1 VSAPRPGRTRRP
13 ALRRAG
19 LTAKIMITGAA
30 LTLLSGCA
38 GWGFSGPGGPAGTVT
53 LTYALWDPHE
63 QVGYQQSINEF
74 EKLHPDIKV
83 DIENIPYGSYEQKIT
98 AEFITG
104 GAPDLFWVNTPW
116 LGTFIK
122 DGILTDLTP
131 LIQRDHVDMSQYY
144 PQLVAMHSRNGKIY
158 GLPKDW
164 DTIALY
170 YNKAYFAKLHLTVPD
185 NLSWNSGG
193 TGSFVSFLK
202 EATTDTSGHN
212 ALSPQF
218 NPNKIATYALAVN
231 NDPQGG
237 WGNYVA
243 EVGGKIIPYPYAPYA
258 SLTTPQMN
266 QGMSFLAKTL
276 TEDHVIVPGSLSGPN
291 ANGANL
297 QQMFSQGQVAMWEEG
312 DWNTLSV
319 KSSVTFPVGVATL
332 PIGPD
337 GRVSVFNGLI
347 DGLNSHTPYPKQA
360 WELEQWLGSPQS
372 QAILGSGGYV
382 WPAIKSLDPLF
393 LRYWKKQGID
403 MSAFL
408 TEAHGKVVS
417 FPVSPGIGDALT
429 EIVNDLGP
437 AWLGTEPVSAAL
449 QTAQNDANYVLRT
462 S

>member
-1 VSAPRPGRTRRP
+1 MNARIL
-13 ALRRAG
+13 ARAA
-19 LTAKIMITGAA
+19 TVAAA

-38 GWGFSGPGGPAGTVT
+38 ADWGFGGNGNANGVVT
-53 LTYALWDPHE
+53 LTYSLWDPNE
-63 QVGYQQSINEF
+63 QVGYAKSINEF

-83 DIENIPYGSYEQKIT
+83 TIENIPYGSYEQKIT

-122 DGILTDLTP
+122 DGIMTNLTP

-144 PQLVAMHSRNGKIY
+144 PQLVALHSRGSAIY

-170 YNKAYFAKLHLTVPD
+170 YNVNYFKKLNLTIPD
-185 NLSWNSGG
+185 NLSWNADG
-193 TGSFVSFLK
+193 TGSWITFLK
-202 EATTDTSGHN
+202 EATTDKAGHN

-218 NPNKIATYALAVN
+218 NPNQVATYALGVD

-237 WGNYVA
+237 WGNYIA
-243 EVGGKIIPYPYAPYA
+243 ELGGSVIPHPYATSA
-258 SLTTPQMN
+258 SLTSPQVA
-266 QGMSFLAKTL
+266 QGMTFLANTL
-276 TEDHVIVPGSLSGPN
+276 TDDHVIVPASLSGPN
-291 ANGANL
+291 ANGQNL
-297 QQMFSQGQVAMWEEG
+297 LQMFDQGQVAMWEAG
-312 DWNTLSV
+312 DWNTGGVHTSA
-319 KSSVTFPVGVATL
+319 TFPVGVTTL
-332 PIGPD
+332 PIGPQ

-360 WELEQWLGSPQS
+360 WELEKWLGSAQS
-372 QAILGSGGYV
+372 QAIMGSGGYV

-393 LRYWKKQGID
+393 LNAWKKNGID
-403 MSAFL
+403 MQAFL
-408 TEAHGKVVS
+408 TEAEGKVVN
-417 FPVSPGIGDALT
+417 FPVSPGMGDALN
-429 EIVNDLGP
+429 EVVSDLGP

-449 QTAQNDANYVLRT
+449 DTAQNDANYILRT

>member
-1 VSAPRPGRTRRP
+1 MSGPGPGRR
-13 ALRRAG
+13 ALPHAG
-19 LTAKIMITGAA
+19 LAARIMIIAAA

-38 GWGFSGPGGPAGTVT
+38 GWGFSGSGSGSTVT

-63 QVGYQQSINEF
+63 QVGYQQSIAEF
-74 EKLHPDIKV
+74 EKLHPNIKV
-83 DIENIPYGSYEQKIT
+83 DIENIPYGNYEQKMI

-116 LGTFIK
+116 LATFIK
-122 DGILTDLTP
+122 DGMLTNLTP
-131 LIQRDHVDMSQYY
+131 LIKASHIDMSQYY
-144 PQLVAMHSRNGKIY
+144 PQLVALHSRGSAIY

-170 YNKAYFAKLHLTVPD
+170 YNKAYFAKLHLTVPA
-185 NLSWNSGG
+185 NLSWNPDG
-193 TGSFVSFLK
+193 TGSFVTFLK

-218 NPNKIATYALAVN
+218 NPGKIATYALAVN

-237 WGNYVA
+237 WGNYIA
-243 EVGGKIIPYPYAPYA
+243 ETGGSIIPYPYAPKT
-258 SLTTPQMN
+258 SLATPQVAE
-266 QGMSFLAKTL
+266 GMSFLTKTL
-276 TEDHVIVPGSLSGPN
+276 TDDRVLVPGDLSGPN

-297 QQMFSQGQVAMWEEG
+297 EQMFAQGQVAMWEEG
-312 DWNTLSV
+312 DWNTVSV

-332 PIGPD
+332 PIGPE

-347 DGLNSHTPYPKQA
+347 DGLNSHTKYPKQA

-372 QAILGSGGYV
+372 QAILGSGGYI

-393 LRYWKKQGID
+393 EQYWQKQGID

-408 TEAHGKVVS
+408 TEAHGKVVN
-417 FPVSPGIGDALT
+417 FPVSPGVGDALT
-429 EIVNDLGP
+429 DVVNDLGP
-437 AWLGTEPVSAAL
+437 AWLGTESVSQAL
-449 QTAQNDANYVLRT
+449 QTAQTDANYVLRT

>member
-1 VSAPRPGRTRRP
+1 VNAALPGRTRRP
-13 ALRRAG
+13 AARRAG
-19 LTAKIMITGAA
+19 FIARIMITVAVV
-30 LTLLSGCA
+30 TLLSSCA
-38 GWGFSGPGGPAGTVT
+38 GWGFSSSNSGGTVT

-63 QVGYQQSINEF
+63 QVGYQQSIAEF

-131 LIQRDHVDMSQYY
+131 LIKASRINMAQYY
-144 PQLVAMHSRNGKIY
+144 PQLVAMHSKDGKIY

-170 YNKAYFAKLHLTVPD
+170 YNKAYFNKLHLAVPA
-185 NLSWNSGG
+185 NLSWNADG
-193 TGSFVSFLK
+193 TGSFVTFLK

-212 ALSPQF
+212 ALSQQF
-218 NPNKIATYALAVN
+218 NPGEIATYALGVN

-243 EVGGKIIPYPYAPYA
+243 EVGGKVIPHPYATA
-258 SLTTPQMN
+258 TSLTTAQMN
-266 QGMSFLAKTL
+266 EGMTFLAKTL
-276 TEDHVIVPGSLSGPN
+276 TDDHVIVPGTLSGPN
-291 ANGANL
+291 ANGNNL
-297 QQMFSQGQVAMWEEG
+297 EQMFAQGQVAMWEEG

-332 PIGPD
+332 PIGPG

-360 WELEQWLGSPQS
+360 WELEQWLGSPRS
-372 QAILGSGGYV
+372 EAILGSGGYV

-393 LRYWKKQGID
+393 LQYWKKQGID
-403 MSAFL
+403 MQAFL
-408 TEAHGKVVS
+408 TEAQGQVVN

-429 EIVNDLGP
+429 DIVNDLGP
-437 AWLGTEPVSAAL
+437 AWLGTESVSQAL
-449 QTAQNDANYVLRT
+449 QTAQTDANYVLRT